1 MFDSLN
7 MRQRRT
13 LDCCK
18 IFAAGGAVYTAAELL
33 WRGHSHWTMTLTGG
47 ACAALIHL
55 VNRRMYDKSL
65 LLRCIAGCGIIT
77 AAEFSVGCV
86 VNLWLGWNVW
96 DYSGMRFNVLGQ
108 ICLLYSVM
116 WLFMSIPAIALSTWL
131 DSTRRPQRE
140 IVFG

>member
-47 ACAALIHL
+47 ACALLIHL
-55 VNRRMYDKSL
+55 ANRRMQERSF
-65 LLRCIAGCGIIT
+65 LLRCCAGCGIIT
-77 AAEFSVGCV
+77 AMEFSVGCV
-86 VNLWLGWNVW
+86 VNLALGWNVW
-96 DYSGMRFNVLGQ
+96 DYSDMRFNLLGQ
-108 ICLLYSVM
+108 ICLLYCVM
-116 WLFMSIPAIALSTWL
+116 WFFMSIPALALSTWF
-131 DSTRRPQRE
+131 DSSRRAVNE
-140 IVFG
+140 IVFE